1 MDIENTIELAH
12 MKKMLQFSSINGSDE
27 IGLMVKLVNTV
38 DGSEIRQKRTS

>member
-12 MKKMLQFSSINGSDE
+12 MKMLQFSSINGSDE